1 MEFICSQEEIKKAL
15 MQSAKAVPSR
25 PTHPILGNILF
36 SVENDVLSLTGFNL
50 NLAIISSISVES
62 IVDGSI
68 TLPSNILIN
77 LIGKLPSQE
86 LRFQLSE
93 NTVKIIT
100 ENGTFSLQGIDD
112 SEYPEIPQVTSEKSL
127 LLTSD
132 TLIDGF
138 KKTCFAASS
147 DDTKQVLTGVH
158 FMLSD
163 NTLELAA
170 TDGHRL
176 SVMKTEVENPEDYEL
191 TIPSYALNELLK
203 IIEPRQDI
211 KMSFEDGYIQV
222 KSQNTTF
229 IVRILDGTYPN
240 YNSLIPTQFSYSI
253 VVNKVKLVQAL
264 EILSVFNTQKN
275 NTFKAEFFKDKII
288 LTMDEKEVGRG
299 RQTLDCQALC
309 SLEDSIN
316 IGFNIKYVLD
326 GLKKI
331 DSDEVYFK
339 WNTPQGPAIFTG
351 LVDQMLYLVMPIQ
364 IRE

>member
-15 MQSAKAVPSR
+15 IQSAKAVPSR

-36 SVENDVLSLTGFNL
+36 TVEDNTLSMTGFNL
-50 NLAIISSISVES
+50 NCAIVSSIQVDS
-62 IVDGSI
+62 IIDGSI
-68 TLPSNILIN
+68 TIPSNILIN

-86 LRFQLSE
+86 LRFQVSE

-100 ENGTFSLQGIDD
+100 ENGTFSLQGIDS
-112 SEYPEIPQVTSEKSL
+112 SEYPEIPQVTSEKTL
-127 LLTSD
+127 LLSSEI
-132 TLIDGF
+132 LLDGF

-158 FMLSD
+158 FILS
-163 NTLELAA
+163 NNALELAA

-176 SVMKTEVENPEDYEL
+176 SIIKTEVESSEDCEL

-203 IIEPRQDI
+203 ILEPKQEI
-211 KMSFEDGYIQV
+211 LMNFEDGYIQV

-229 IVRILDGTYPN
+229 IVRILDGIYPN
-240 YNSLIPTQFSYSI
+240 YNSLVPTQFTYSI
-253 VVNKVKLVQAL
+253 VTNKSKLVQAL
-264 EILSVFNTQKN
+264 EILSVFNSQKN
-275 NTFKAEFFKDKII
+275 NTFKAELFKDKII

-299 RQTLDCQALC
+299 KQTLDCQALC
-309 SLEDSIN
+309 SLEDPIN
-316 IGFNIKYVLD
+316 IGFNIRYVLD

-331 DSDEVYFK
+331 DSEEVYFK

-351 LVDQMLYLVMPIQ
+351 LADQMIYLVMPIQ
-364 IRE
+364 IRD